1 MVYAMVGRDMRE
13 PSQEDITYPVQRNF
27 GGYFGDFK
35 PAEVFLSAVYPDV
48 NTRLF
53 KPARELVMEAVKQE
67 GEETRYILLLT
78 KNNAALTI
86 IQEQVGGGSLKRQC
100 HENIVLTET
109 VGV

>member
-1 MVYAMVGRDMRE
+1 MRE
-13 PSQEDITYPVQRNF
+13 PSQEDITYAVQRNF

-53 KPARELVMEAVKQE
+53 KPARELVMEAVRQE
-67 GEETRYILLLT
+67 GRETRYILLLT